1 MKAKSIFSGDRLHI
15 HHRLLERGLPPRKVA
30 LVLYGAAGVA
40 AGMALLSTILNNT
53 YAGLVLLLFCG
64 VTWFGIKNVGYQD
77 LQLASQIA
85 SVTTFRK
92 ILRSQMILQAARE
105 HLNAADTPTA
115 YWEVV
120 RTMTSELGFCHVW
133 MTLDSVNFFE
143 SFDKCDSI
151 PSWTITI
158 PLEGGGHIELAHRFE
173 KPVST
178 MNLAPLTDLFRSCL
192 RRRTKQNPE
201 TQTTQAAEMSPPLQ
215 RAARA

>member
-1 MKAKSIFSGDRLHI
+1 
-15 HHRLLERGLPPRKVA
+15 
-30 LVLYGAAGVA
+30 
-40 AGMALLSTILNNT
+40 
-53 YAGLVLLLFCG
+53 
-64 VTWFGIKNVGYQD
+64 
-77 LQLASQIA
+77 
-85 SVTTFRK
+85 
-92 ILRSQMILQAARE
+92 MILPTARE

-151 PSWTITI
+151 PPWTITI
-158 PLEGGGHIELAHRFE
+158 PLEGGGHIELAHQFE

-201 TQTTQAAEMSPPLQ
+201 TQTTQTAEMSPPLQ